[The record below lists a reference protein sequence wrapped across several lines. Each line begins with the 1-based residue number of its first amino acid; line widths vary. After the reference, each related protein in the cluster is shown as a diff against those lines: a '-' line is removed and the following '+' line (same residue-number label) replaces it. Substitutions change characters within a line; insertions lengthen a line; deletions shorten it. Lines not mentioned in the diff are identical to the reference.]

1 MSRLS
6 TLENLEGVRIDFSG
20 EEVTNL
26 ASLQEVEE
34 AVDVKQAINEDNV
47 ERVLAHATPSIVR
60 YYPLMEYCTLII

>member
-47 ERVLAHATPSIVR
+47 ERVLALATPSIVR
-60 YYPLMEYCTLII
+60 YYPPMEYCTLLI

>member
-1 MSRLS
+1 
-6 TLENLEGVRIDFSG
+6 VRIDFSG

-47 ERVLAHATPSIVR
+47 ERVLALATLSIVR
-60 YYPLMEYCTLII
+60 YYPPMEYCTLLI